1 MPSCDE
7 GEAEEPSTTPL
18 SKKERKKMK
27 RRKIKKQSQNLPLR
41 SPQDSKAT
49 SPELREPLALKTVSS
64 LASGEEVVVDT
75 LTSGETSDISVT
87 YTGAEERPEADEPSD
102 QISMEVIDKKLVYE
116 EAHNN
121 TRISLSFEDDI
132 EKLVREMRTPVD
144 DSDGPGGS
152 LASRV
157 RKPKQKRKRRNKRK
171 RTQGRQK
178 HKHTQGSTRRRKISG
193 NTPPSAETL
202 VHAVSPQS
210 IINEQKGETH
220 LHFYI
225 SDPQPTPRPAMSV
238 HQSLETN
245 DKETPNQRETTAPSL
260 PTKFTETSAT
270 GLRVTYHSFHPDLPL
285 LSGSDQS
292 EVVSRVPVKVN
303 WNGSMSS
310 GEIPSTVGDES
321 SSARPTVTVM
331 RLGSD
336 GEFPNLTRVSPSPTN
351 TRATSTVPPHAT
363 KTDDST
369 QRESITPPSKGK
381 KRRRKKKKN
390 KRSRRKRQNKWK
402 RRRRTFKE

>member
-1 MPSCDE
+1 
-7 GEAEEPSTTPL
+7 
-18 SKKERKKMK
+18 MK
-27 RRKIKKQSQNLPLR
+27 RRKTKKQSQNLPQS

-75 LTSGETSDISVT
+75 LTSEETSDISVT
-87 YTGAEERPEADEPSD
+87 YIGEEEKPVPNEPSD
-102 QISMEVIDKKLVYE
+102 QKSMEVIDKKLVYE

-121 TRISLSFEDDI
+121 TRISVSFKDDI
-132 EKLVREMRTPVD
+132 EKLVREMRTPVE
-144 DSDGPGGS
+144 DSDGAGGS

-178 HKHTQGSTRRRKISG
+178 HKHNQGSTRRRKISG

-245 DKETPNQRETTAPSL
+245 DKETPDQRETTAPSL

-285 LSGSDQS
+285 LSGSDQG
-292 EVVSRVPVKVN
+292 EVIPHVPLMVN
-303 WNGSMSS
+303 WNGSTSS

-336 GEFPNLTRVSPSPTN
+336 GEFPNHTRVSPSPTH
-351 TRATSTVPPHAT
+351 TQATSTVPPHN
-363 KTDDST
+363 ST

-402 RRRRTFKE
+402 RRRRTFKSE